1 MTNKYEVAA
10 IVEVGKAQDVVLGV
24 KIIAQF
30 FDAIT
35 GEFGT
40 LFIFE
45 LDDKD

>member
-1 MTNKYEVAA
+1 MTNGYEVAA
-10 IVEVGKAQDVVLGV
+10 VIEVGKAQDVVLGV
-24 KIIAQF
+24 KVQAPF

-45 LDDKD
+45 LDDND